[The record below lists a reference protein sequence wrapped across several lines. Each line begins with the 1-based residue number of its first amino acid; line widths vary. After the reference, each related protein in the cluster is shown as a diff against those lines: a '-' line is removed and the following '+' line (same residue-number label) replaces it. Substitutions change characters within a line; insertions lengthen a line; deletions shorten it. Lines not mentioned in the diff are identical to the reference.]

1 MCLTFKCDGHD
12 PCLEQYIRLFPSYK
26 IESEVFRFH
35 KAKLRLQKQYSANQ
49 QVVFLYR
56 LGSLLCFTVISVPHS
71 DYGYIKSLWICIKL
85 LRGVFGSLSTGYHY
99 MDVERSRSVSVSF
112 SHTPLQSLWEY
123 AGNMSARLCVQDT
136 FVPSGSVKNSTACK
150 KKNTPKKG
158 PGAGFFFVVFFSRP
172 EQRGVCVTG

>member
-1 MCLTFKCDGHD
+1 M
-12 PCLEQYIRLFPSYK
+12 
-26 IESEVFRFH
+26 
-35 KAKLRLQKQYSANQ
+35 RLQKQYSANQ

-56 LGSLLCFTVISVPHS
+56 LGSLLCVTVISVPHS
-71 DYGYIKSLWICIKL
+71 DYGYINSLWICIKL

-136 FVPSGSVKNSTACK
+136 FVPSGSVKKSTAC

-158 PGAGFFFVVFFSRP
+158 PGAVFFSRP
-172 EQRGVCVTG
+172 EQRGACVTGCLKANIVVGCDRLQRIPTVT

>member
-1 MCLTFKCDGHD
+1 MFC
-12 PCLEQYIRLFPSYK
+12 
-26 IESEVFRFH
+26 FH

-49 QVVFLYR
+49 QVV
-56 LGSLLCFTVISVPHS
+56 SLWLHHFFSIQARISAHMLCFTVISVPHS

-123 AGNMSARLCVQDT
+123 AGNISARLCVQDT
-136 FVPSGSVKNSTACK
+136 FVPSGSVKKAQHAK
-150 KKNTPKKG
+150 KTHQKRDQVL
-158 PGAGFFFVVFFSRP
+158 FFLADQSR
-172 EQRGVCVTG
+172 EVHV